1 MVRLDVQ
8 RLVLKRA
15 SNPNPKWLEKQ
26 ALFTIFYFINFEFF
40 IIIIQFQLFEV
51 VMLIKGLPSKVS
63 SIKGCL
69 PSKVVFHPRLSHIK
83 GHLVLKVIFNQSSSS
98 IKVRIA
104 PKFVFHQSLS
114 SIKFHL
120 PSKFFFH
127 QRLSSIKGHLRRL
140 PSKVIFH

>member
-1 MVRLDVQ
+1 M
-8 RLVLKRA
+8 
-15 SNPNPKWLEKQ
+15 
-26 ALFTIFYFINFEFF
+26 
-40 IIIIQFQLFEV
+40 
-51 VMLIKGLPSKVS
+51 S
-63 SIKGCL
+63 SIKGCF
-69 PSKVVFHPRLSHIK
+69 PSKVVLHPRLSHIK

-127 QRLSSIKGHLRRL
+127 QRSFSIKAGRIQWSEFSEMVRIFGNGPNSDCMPKCGQKKVRIWLKSQNYWTFGRRDVTKIKEITFGWGYFQACCWRAI
-140 PSKVIFH
+140 S